1 MVKKLKDGETVAR
14 QPLKK
19 AKNFFWKILT
29 VIFGILFVSSIAV
42 CVLFATGMIVVIED
56 EESGGVRLRYESP
69 LVTKDDTT
77 STENDSPRK
86 IENNTATEEKFTGDN
101 VGWAPAVEK
110 VCEEGNSTCEKNLAN
125 LPSIASFDLDL
136 SGLTYNSG
144 QDHPDETLSVA
155 DIRFTSNG
163 RYVVAR
169 LISNRSQGST
179 VIVNDLYY
187 YRSTYDSRGWAELK
201 GLGSNQKL
209 DCTQLNDTQKLI
221 IEDTYPERGCA
232 KNNEY

>member
-1 MVKKLKDGETVAR
+1 MVKKLKDGETVEK

-19 AKNFFWKILT
+19 AKNFFWKTLT

-42 CVLFATGMIVVIED
+42 CVLFATGMIVVVED

-69 LVTKDDTT
+69 LVTKNGTT
-77 STENDSPRK
+77 PTSSNNSAKTD
-86 IENNTATEEKFTGDN
+86 NTASTEEKFTGDN

-110 VCEEGNSTCEKNLAN
+110 VCEEGNSTCEKNLSN
-125 LPSIASFDLDL
+125 LPSIASFDLDM
-136 SGLTYNSG
+136 SGLNYNAG
-144 QDHPDETLSVA
+144 QEHPEETLTIA

-163 RYVVAR
+163 RYAVAR
-169 LISNRSQGST
+169 LISNRTQGST
-179 VIVNDLYY
+179 VIINDVYY

-201 GLGSNQKL
+201 GLGNNAKL
-209 DCTQLNDTQKLI
+209 DCAQLNDTQKLI
-221 IEDTYPERGCA
+221 IEDTFQERGCA